1 MPLIKR
7 SDRPLPGNA
16 GWLLDLLDTDRFLVS
31 DFQGSQSF
39 PLINIKETEASFDI
53 EVASP
58 GFTKDD
64 FSISTE
70 RDVLTIA
77 GEKDFGEEQKDEN
90 YVRRQFS
97 CHSFTRSFTLPD
109 NANGNS
115 ITANYADGILTL
127 RIPKKSVDPV
137 SIRKTIDVK

>member
-1 MPLIKR
+1 MKR

-16 GWLLDLLDTDRFLVS
+16 GWLLDLFDTDRLFAS
-31 DFQGSQSF
+31 DLQGSQSF
-39 PLINIKETEASFDI
+39 PLINIKETEATFDI

-58 GFTKDD
+58 GFTKGD
-64 FSISTE
+64 FNITTE

-77 GEKDFGEEQKDEN
+77 GEKEIDEEQEDDT
-90 YVRRQFS
+90 YMRRQFS
-97 CHSFTRSFTLPD
+97 CRSFSKSFTLPE
-109 NANGNS
+109 NANVNG

-127 RIPKKSVDPV
+127 KIPKKTVDPV